1 MRSASQIK
9 SSIEKNIFK
18 NGASAELPAG
28 ALFLCKEKRVS
39 VTIPFWGIP
48 VQIHVF

>member
-1 MRSASQIK
+1 MS
-9 SSIEKNIFK
+9 IFK

-39 VTIPFWGIP
+39 VNSFLGNFGADTRFLMSE
-48 VQIHVF
+48 